1 MNLPWK
7 KNKNKINYMDLTPYH
22 KHKHEVKDDGS
33 VNVLIPRFKS
43 EWAKKM
49 LIPKNKEPYIR
60 ANLDD
65 LGSETWLLID
75 GEKKVGQIA
84 NDLYD
89 NHDQEI
95 EQIAQRLTQW
105 LTQLYHNG
113 FIAFKELKE
122 KKSIF

>member
-1 MNLPWK
+1 MNLPWNKK
-7 KNKNKINYMDLTPYH
+7 KNQINYMDLTPYR
-22 KHKHEVKDDGS
+22 KHKHEMKDDGS

-49 LIPKNKEPYIR
+49 LIPKNKSLYIR

-75 GEKKVGQIA
+75 GDKKVGQIA
-84 NDLYD
+84 NSLYD
-89 NHDQEI
+89 NHDQDI

-113 FIAFKELKE
+113 FIAFKELKN

>member
-7 KNKNKINYMDLTPYH
+7 KNKNKINYMDLTPYR
-22 KHKHEVKDDGS
+22 KHKHELKDDGS

-49 LIPKNKEPYIR
+49 LIPQNKAPYIR

-84 NDLYD
+84 NELYD

-95 EQIAQRLTQW
+95 EQIAHRLTQW